1 MFVYASP
8 PLTGLN
14 LQFLAKCGH
23 QWPHFL
29 SSLPVPT
36 SQSPTLLSIDPL
48 TSCPASVGLNWTQ
61 RTLELPLSQMLVL
74 LVTVLRLSPARATR
88 TQNAVTCGPSST
100 WVRSCLCADEMD
112 APICGPSRED
122 MTGGPVFNAA
132 KFRVKARRF
141 PSSRSI
147 CTAGVAKVP
156 ANC

>member
-1 MFVYASP
+1 MRSPVAS
-8 PLTGLN
+8 L
-14 LQFLAKCGH
+14 
-23 QWPHFL
+23 
-29 SSLPVPT
+29 
-36 SQSPTLLSIDPL
+36 
-48 TSCPASVGLNWTQ
+48 
-61 RTLELPLSQMLVL
+61 LELLARAHIPEPN
-74 LVTVLRLSPARATR
+74 TVVNRPTDELPCIRRVELDATDARAATFSNVSFASNCSTPRLSPLATR

-122 MTGGPVFNAA
+122 MAGGPVFNAA
-132 KFRVKARRF
+132 KSRVKARRF